1 MKHPNTID
9 IKALQSS
16 FQIIGLLGK
25 PRHDVTLQMH
35 KNLFQ
40 WLLEKGYQVLVE
52 RPIGEQLGLSENY
65 LA

>member
-35 KNLFQ
+35 KNLFN
-40 WLLEKGYQVLVE
+40 GYLRKAIRCSLSAQLVNN
-52 RPIGEQLGLSENY
+52 LV
-65 LA
+65 